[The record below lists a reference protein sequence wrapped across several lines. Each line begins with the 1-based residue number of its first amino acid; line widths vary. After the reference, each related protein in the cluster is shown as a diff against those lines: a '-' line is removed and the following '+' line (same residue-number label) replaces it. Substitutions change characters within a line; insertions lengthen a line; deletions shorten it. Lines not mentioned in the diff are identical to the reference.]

1 MKTHIAIL
9 LSCAIGLT
17 PVFVSAQAP
26 SWDIDEDHT
35 NFYFRVTHIYS
46 DVIGRFKDYKGRVLF
61 DPMNPENSEMSFEI
75 EVKSIDTGVRKRDKH
90 LRSEDFLDASEYP
103 LITFTSS
110 SIEKI
115 DDSNFKVIG
124 TLTIKDV
131 SKEITI
137 PLSYA
142 GTMDHPLV
150 TNTEVA
156 GFNGEITIDRLE
168 YGVGDGKYYDMRVV
182 DKDVTILLTTE
193 VMRKK

>member
-1 MKTHIAIL
+1 MKTLITIL
-9 LSCAIGLT
+9 LSCTIGLS
-17 PVFVSAQAP
+17 PVVVSAQAP
-26 SWDIDEDHT
+26 AWEIDKDHT

-46 DVIGRFKDYKGRVLF
+46 DVIGRFKDYKGSVLF
-61 DPMNPENSEMSFEI
+61 DPMNPESSEISFEI
-75 EVKSIDTGVRKRDKH
+75 EVKSVDTGIRKRDRH
-90 LRSEDFLDASEYP
+90 LRSEDFLDASKYP

-110 SIEKI
+110 SIEKK
-115 DDSNFKVIG
+115 DDANFELIG

-131 SKEITI
+131 SKEISI

-142 GTMDHPLV
+142 GSMDHPLV
-150 TNTEVA
+150 KNTEVA

>member
-1 MKTHIAIL
+1 MKSLMTLL
-9 LSCAIGLT
+9 LSCTIGLA
-17 PVFVSAQAP
+17 PFIASAQAP
-26 SWDIDEDHT
+26 VWEIDKDHT

-46 DVIGRFKDYKGRVLF
+46 DVIGRFKDYDGSVVF
-61 DPMNPENSEMSFEI
+61 DPMNPEGSKMSFEI
-75 EVKSIDTGVRKRDKH
+75 EVKSIDTGLRKRDKH

-110 SIEKI
+110 SIEKK
-115 DDSNFKVIG
+115 DDTTLELTG

-131 SKEITI
+131 SKQIRI

-150 TNTEVA
+150 KNTEVA

-168 YGVGDGKYYDMRVV
+168 YGVGDGKYYEMRVV
-182 DKDVTILLTTE
+182 DKDVTIVFTTE

>member
-1 MKTHIAIL
+1 MKSLLTFL
-9 LSCAIGLT
+9 LSCTIGLT
-17 PVFVSAQAP
+17 PGFVSAQAP
-26 SWDIDEDHT
+26 AWDIDVDHT

-46 DVIGRFKDYKGRVLF
+46 DVIGRFNDYKGQVVF
-61 DPMNPENSEMSFEI
+61 DPMNPESSEMSFEI
-75 EVKSIDTGVRKRDKH
+75 EVKSIDTGLRKRDRH

-110 SIEKI
+110 SIKKI
-115 DDSNFKVIG
+115 DDANFELIG
-124 TLTIKDV
+124 TLTIKEV
-131 SKEITI
+131 SKEISI

-150 TNTEVA
+150 KNTEVA

-182 DKDVTILLTTE
+182 DKDVTILFTTE